1 MPLKLGGHQCLR
13 STGDKQGV
21 LEADRSFGTKASFSE
36 KRLRAE
42 ALLAVPA
49 TPAPQNG
56 VIFDSECFSLLS
68 RF

>member
-1 MPLKLGGHQCLR
+1 MPLKLGKHQCLR
-13 STGDKQGV
+13 STGARQGV
-21 LEADRSFGTKASFSE
+21 LEADRSFGTKATFSE
-36 KRLRAE
+36 NRLRA